1 MGHLGACDGSSEH
14 SFSQE
19 HAAIVQQR
27 CCAKLERALTSEST
41 SARRRPR
48 LPLAVQGAVVVVAGV
63 ALLLVLVAAPAA
75 LRAASA
81 HPDVGPPA
89 APAGTFRA
97 TEAQWRGLGFARAA
111 STGFADQVSTSGRIA
126 LDEDASVQV
135 TPPFS
140 GRVVAVLAKAGD
152 RVARGQ
158 VLLSAEASEVAQARS
173 DLAAAQAALTT
184 AKAQGEVAITN
195 AARQQ
200 ALFKI
205 NGAALKDVQQAQ
217 SDATNAR
224 DTLNSDEA
232 ALTLV
237 RARLD
242 VLQANG
248 AIPSGRA
255 LGGGALATVRAP
267 IAGVVTQRQV
277 GPGQYLNATS
287 NGATTAIFT
296 VSDLSRV
303 WLSADVREE
312 DAARL
317 HVGAPVSVRV
327 SGLPGR
333 VFHARL
339 DYVAPALDPATRRLV
354 VRATIANPDGALR
367 PEMFADF
374 AVDAGPSTEALGV
387 PSSAVIYEGDTARV
401 WVAGPGH
408 ALGLRQIRAG
418 RTQGGEVEVLG
429 GLNPGDRVVT
439 SGAIFIDR
447 AAKSD

>member
-1 MGHLGACDGSSEH
+1 MSSIDP
-14 SFSQE
+14 
-19 HAAIVQQR
+19 A
-27 CCAKLERALTSEST
+27 T
-41 SARRRPR
+41 RRRPR
-48 LPLAVQGAVVVVAGV
+48 LPVVVQAAAVAAAGV
-63 ALLLVLVAAPAA
+63 VLVLVLVAAPAA
-75 LRAASA
+75 IRAAHSRPEA
-81 HPDVGPPA
+81 EPPSS
-89 APAGTFRA
+89 PPGTFQA
-97 TEAQWRGLGFARAA
+97 TASQWRGLGFAEVEPM
-111 STGFADQVSTSGRIA
+111 GFADQVSTSGRIA

-140 GRVVAVLAKAGD
+140 GRVVSVAVKAGD

-158 VLLSAEASEVAQARS
+158 VLLSAQASEVAQARG
-173 DLAAAQAALTT
+173 DLAAAEGALTT
-184 AKAQGEVAITN
+184 AKAQAEVAITN

-205 NGAALKDVQQAQ
+205 NAAALKDVQQAQ
-217 SDATNAR
+217 SDATAAR
-224 DTLNSDEA
+224 DTLRSDEA
-232 ALTLV
+232 ALALV

-242 VLQANG
+242 VLQASG
-248 AIPSGRA
+248 AAASGA
-255 LGGGALATVRAP
+255 GAGGAGALATVRAP
-267 IAGVVTQRQV
+267 ISGVVTQRQV

-287 NGATTAIFT
+287 NGATTPIFT
-296 VSDLSRV
+296 VSDVSRV
-303 WLSADVREE
+303 WLTADVREE

-317 HVGAPVSVRV
+317 HVGAPVSVTV

-333 VFHARL
+333 TFHARI
-339 DYVAPALDPATRRLV
+339 DYVAPALDPATRRLTV
-354 VRATIANPDGALR
+354 HATIPNADGLLK

-374 AVDAGPSTEALGV
+374 ALDAGPGVQALGV

-418 RTQGGEVEVLG
+418 RTQGGEVEVLS
-429 GLNPGDRVVT
+429 GLQPGQQVVT

>member
-1 MGHLGACDGSSEH
+1 MSS
-14 SFSQE
+14 
-19 HAAIVQQR
+19 
-27 CCAKLERALTSEST
+27 TESAT
-41 SARRRPR
+41 RRRPR
-48 LPLAVQGAVVVVAGV
+48 LPLAVQVIAVAAAAGILLLALV
-63 ALLLVLVAAPAA
+63 ALPAA
-75 LRAASA
+75 LRAAASKPQA
-81 HPDVGPPA
+81 TPPA
-89 APAGTFRA
+89 PPPGTFQP
-97 TEAQWRGLGFARAA
+97 TDAQWRGLGFAQAQPM
-111 STGFADQVSTSGRIA
+111 GFADQVSTSGRIA

-140 GRVVAVLAKAGD
+140 GRVVAVPVKAGD
-152 RVARGQ
+152 RVAKGQ
-158 VLLSAEASEVAQARS
+158 VLLSAEASEVAQARG
-173 DLAAAQAALTT
+173 DLASAQAALTT
-184 AKAQGEVAITN
+184 AKAQAEVAITN

-217 SDATNAR
+217 SDATSAR
-224 DTLNSDEA
+224 DTLRSDEA
-232 ALTLV
+232 ALALV
-237 RARLD
+237 QARLD
-242 VLQANG
+242 VLQASGSG
-248 AIPSGRA
+248 AD
-255 LGGGALATVRAP
+255 ALATVRAP

-287 NGATTAIFT
+287 NGATAPIFT
-296 VSDLSRV
+296 VSDVSRV

-317 HVGAPVSVRV
+317 RVGAPVSVTV
-327 SGLPGR
+327 SGLPNR
-333 VFHARL
+333 TFHARI
-339 DYVAPALDPATRRLV
+339 DYVAPALDPATRRLT
-354 VRATIANPDGALR
+354 VRATLANPDGALK

-374 AVDAGPSTEALGV
+374 ALDAGPGARALGV

-418 RTQGGEVEVLG
+418 RTQGGEVEVIS
-429 GLNPGDRVVT
+429 GLSSGDRVVT

>member
-1 MGHLGACDGSSEH
+1 M
-14 SFSQE
+14 
-19 HAAIVQQR
+19 
-27 CCAKLERALTSEST
+27 
-41 SARRRPR
+41 
-48 LPLAVQGAVVVVAGV
+48 
-63 ALLLVLVAAPAA
+63 
-75 LRAASA
+75 
-81 HPDVGPPA
+81 
-89 APAGTFRA
+89 
-97 TEAQWRGLGFARAA
+97 
-111 STGFADQVSTSGRIA
+111 GFADMVSTSGRIA

-140 GRVVAVLAKAGD
+140 GRVVAVAVKTGD
-152 RVARGQ
+152 RVAKGQ

-173 DLAAAQAALTT
+173 DLTAAQAALTT
-184 AKAQGEVAITN
+184 AKAQAEVAITN

-205 NGAALKDVQQAQ
+205 NAAALKDVQQAQ

-224 DTLNSDEA
+224 DSLRSDEA
-232 ALTLV
+232 ALSLV
-237 RARLD
+237 QARLN
-242 VLQANG
+242 VLQASS
-248 AIPSGRA
+248 SGSA
-255 LGGGALATVRAP
+255 ASALATVRAP
-267 IAGVVTQRQV
+267 VTGVVTQRQV

-287 NGATTAIFT
+287 NGATTPIFT
-296 VSDLSRV
+296 VSDVSRV

-312 DAARL
+312 DVAKLR
-317 HVGAPVSVRV
+317 VGAPVSVTV

-333 VFHARL
+333 TFHTRI
-339 DYVAPALDPATRRLV
+339 DYVAAALDPSTRRLT
-354 VRATIANPDGALR
+354 VRATIPNPDGVLK

-374 AVDAGPSTEALGV
+374 ALEVGPVAQGMAV

-408 ALGLRQIRAG
+408 VLGLRQIRCG

>member
-1 MGHLGACDGSSEH
+1 MSS
-14 SFSQE
+14 
-19 HAAIVQQR
+19 
-27 CCAKLERALTSEST
+27 TESVT
-41 SARRRPR
+41 RRRPR
-48 LPLAVQGAVVVVAGV
+48 LPLAVQVIAVAAAAGILLLALV
-63 ALLLVLVAAPAA
+63 ALPAA
-75 LRAASA
+75 LRAAASKPQA
-81 HPDVGPPA
+81 TPPA
-89 APAGTFRA
+89 PPPGTFQP
-97 TEAQWRGLGFARAA
+97 TDAQWRGLGFAEAQPM
-111 STGFADQVSTSGRIA
+111 GFADQVSTSGRIA

-140 GRVVAVLAKAGD
+140 GRVVAVPVKAGD
-152 RVARGQ
+152 RVAKGQ
-158 VLLSAEASEVAQARS
+158 VLLSAEASEVAQARG
-173 DLAAAQAALTT
+173 DLASAQAALTT
-184 AKAQGEVAITN
+184 AKAQAEVAITN

-217 SDATNAR
+217 SDATSAR
-224 DTLNSDEA
+224 DTLRSDEA
-232 ALTLV
+232 ALALV
-237 RARLD
+237 QARLD
-242 VLQANG
+242 VLQASGSG
-248 AIPSGRA
+248 AD
-255 LGGGALATVRAP
+255 ALATVRAP

-287 NGATTAIFT
+287 NGATAPIFT
-296 VSDLSRV
+296 VSDVSRV

-317 HVGAPVSVRV
+317 RVGAPVSVTV
-327 SGLPGR
+327 SGLPNR
-333 VFHARL
+333 TFHARI
-339 DYVAPALDPATRRLV
+339 DYVAPALDPATRRLT
-354 VRATIANPDGALR
+354 VRATLANPDGALK

-374 AVDAGPSTEALGV
+374 ALDAGPGARALGV

-418 RTQGGEVEVLG
+418 RTQGGEVEVIS
-429 GLNPGDRVVT
+429 GLSSGDRVVT

>member
-1 MGHLGACDGSSEH
+1 MSS
-14 SFSQE
+14 
-19 HAAIVQQR
+19 
-27 CCAKLERALTSEST
+27 TESVT
-41 SARRRPR
+41 RRRPR
-48 LPLAVQGAVVVVAGV
+48 LPLAVQVIAVAAAAGILLLALV
-63 ALLLVLVAAPAA
+63 ALPAA
-75 LRAASA
+75 LRAAASKPQA
-81 HPDVGPPA
+81 TPPA
-89 APAGTFRA
+89 PPPGTFQP
-97 TEAQWRGLGFARAA
+97 TDAQWRGLGFAQAQPM
-111 STGFADQVSTSGRIA
+111 GFADQVSTSGRIA

-140 GRVVAVLAKAGD
+140 GRVVAVPVKAGD
-152 RVARGQ
+152 RVAKGQ
-158 VLLSAEASEVAQARS
+158 VLLSAEASEVAQARG
-173 DLAAAQAALTT
+173 DLASAQAALTT
-184 AKAQGEVAITN
+184 AKAQAEVAITN

-217 SDATNAR
+217 SDATSAR
-224 DTLNSDEA
+224 DTLRSDEA
-232 ALTLV
+232 ALALV
-237 RARLD
+237 QARLD
-242 VLQANG
+242 VLQASGSG
-248 AIPSGRA
+248 AD
-255 LGGGALATVRAP
+255 ALATVRAP

-287 NGATTAIFT
+287 NGATAPIFT
-296 VSDLSRV
+296 VSDVSRV

-317 HVGAPVSVRV
+317 RVGAPVSVTV
-327 SGLPGR
+327 SGLPNR
-333 VFHARL
+333 TFHARI
-339 DYVAPALDPATRRLV
+339 DYVAPALDPATRRLT
-354 VRATIANPDGALR
+354 VRATLANPDGALK

-374 AVDAGPSTEALGV
+374 ALDAGPGARALGV

-418 RTQGGEVEVLG
+418 RTQGGEVEVIS
-429 GLNPGDRVVT
+429 GLSSGDRVVT

>member
-1 MGHLGACDGSSEH
+1 MG
-14 SFSQE
+14 
-19 HAAIVQQR
+19 I
-27 CCAKLERALTSEST
+27 
-41 SARRRPR
+41 
-48 LPLAVQGAVVVVAGV
+48 AGV
-63 ALLLVLVAAPAA
+63 ALVAALVIAPAA
-75 LRAASA
+75 IRAASA
-81 HPDVGPPA
+81 KPEVTPPA
-89 APAGTFRA
+89 PPVGTFRA
-97 TEAQWRGLGFARAA
+97 SAEQWRGLGFAQAHA
-111 STGFADQVSTSGRIA
+111 IGFADQVSTSGRIA
-126 LDEDASVQV
+126 LDEDVSVQV

-140 GRVVAVLAKAGD
+140 GRVVAVRVKAGD
-152 RVARGQ
+152 RVSKGQ
-158 VLLSAEASEVAQARS
+158 VLLTAEASEVAQARG

-184 AKAQGEVAITN
+184 AKAQAEVAITN

-200 ALFKI
+200 ALYKI

-217 SDATNAR
+217 SDATSAR
-224 DTLNSDEA
+224 DTLRSDEA
-232 ALTLV
+232 ALSLV

-242 VLQANG
+242 VLQA
-248 AIPSGRA
+248 SGSGSDA
-255 LGGGALATVRAP
+255 VATVRAP

-287 NGATTAIFT
+287 NGATTPIFT

-317 HVGAPVSVRV
+317 HPGAPVSVTV

-333 VFHARL
+333 TFRAHI
-339 DYVAPALDPATRRLV
+339 DYVASALDPATRRLS
-354 VRATIANPDGALR
+354 VRATLPNPDGVLK

-374 AVDAGPSTEALGV
+374 ALDAGPSAQGLGV

-401 WVAGPGH
+401 WVAGPGR
-408 ALGLRQIRAG
+408 ALGLRQIKAG
-418 RTQGGEVEVLG
+418 RTQGGEVQVLS
-429 GLNPGDRVVT
+429 GLQPGERVVT

>member
-1 MGHLGACDGSSEH
+1 MSS
-14 SFSQE
+14 
-19 HAAIVQQR
+19 
-27 CCAKLERALTSEST
+27 TESVT
-41 SARRRPR
+41 RRRPR
-48 LPLAVQGAVVVVAGV
+48 LPLAVQVVAVAAAAGILLLALV
-63 ALLLVLVAAPAA
+63 ALPAA
-75 LRAASA
+75 LRAAASKPQA
-81 HPDVGPPA
+81 TQPAPP
-89 APAGTFRA
+89 PGTFQP
-97 TEAQWRGLGFARAA
+97 TDAQWRGLGFAQAQPM
-111 STGFADQVSTSGRIA
+111 GFADQVSTSGRIA

-140 GRVVAVLAKAGD
+140 GRVVAVPVKAGD
-152 RVARGQ
+152 RVAKGQ
-158 VLLSAEASEVAQARS
+158 VLLSAEASEVAQARG
-173 DLAAAQAALTT
+173 DLASAQAALTT
-184 AKAQGEVAITN
+184 AKAQAEVAITN

-217 SDATNAR
+217 SDATSAR
-224 DTLNSDEA
+224 DTLRSDEA
-232 ALTLV
+232 ALALV
-237 RARLD
+237 QARLD
-242 VLQANG
+242 VLQASGSG
-248 AIPSGRA
+248 AD
-255 LGGGALATVRAP
+255 ALATVRAP

-287 NGATTAIFT
+287 NGATAPIFT
-296 VSDLSRV
+296 VSDVSRV

-317 HVGAPVSVRV
+317 RVGAPVSVTV
-327 SGLPGR
+327 SGLPNR
-333 VFHARL
+333 TFHARI
-339 DYVAPALDPATRRLV
+339 DYVAPALDPATRRLT
-354 VRATIANPDGALR
+354 VRATLANPDGALK

-374 AVDAGPSTEALGV
+374 ALDAGPGARALGV

-418 RTQGGEVEVLG
+418 RTQGGEVEVIS
-429 GLNPGDRVVT
+429 GLSSGDRVVT

>member
-1 MGHLGACDGSSEH
+1 M
-14 SFSQE
+14 
-19 HAAIVQQR
+19 
-27 CCAKLERALTSEST
+27 TST
-41 SARRRPR
+41 PPATRRRPR
-48 LPLAVQGAVVVVAGV
+48 WPVAVQGAVVAAVGVV
-63 ALLLVLVAAPAA
+63 LLLVLVAAPAA
-75 LRAASA
+75 LRAAGSKPEA
-81 HPDVGPPA
+81 APPA
-89 APAGTFRA
+89 PPPGTFQPTA
-97 TEAQWRGLGFARAA
+97 AQWRGLGFAPVEPM
-111 STGFADQVSTSGRIA
+111 SFADQVSTSGRIA
-126 LDEDASVQV
+126 LDEDASVQI

-140 GRVVAVLAKAGD
+140 GRVVSVAAKAGD

-173 DLAAAQAALTT
+173 DLAAGQAALTT
-184 AKAQGEVAITN
+184 AKAQAEVAITN

-205 NGAALKDVQQAQ
+205 NGAALKDVQQAE

-224 DTLNSDEA
+224 DTLHSDEA
-232 ALTLV
+232 ALALV

-242 VLQANG
+242 VLQASGSG
-248 AIPSGRA
+248 AD
-255 LGGGALATVRAP
+255 ALATVRAP

-287 NGATTAIFT
+287 NGATTPIFT

-317 HVGAPVSVRV
+317 HTGAPVSVTV
-327 SGLPGR
+327 PGLPGR
-333 VFHARL
+333 TFHARI
-339 DYVAPALDPATRRLV
+339 DYVAPALDPTTRRLS
-354 VRATIANPDGALR
+354 VRATLSNPDGALK

-374 AVDAGPSTEALGV
+374 ALDAGPAAQGLGV
-387 PSSAVIYEGDTARV
+387 PGSAVIYEGDTARV
-401 WVAGPGH
+401 WVAGPGRV
-408 ALGLRQIRAG
+408 LGLRQIRAG
-418 RTQGGEVEVLG
+418 RTQGGEVQVLS
-429 GLNPGDRVVT
+429 GLQPGERVVT

>member
-1 MGHLGACDGSSEH
+1 MSS
-14 SFSQE
+14 
-19 HAAIVQQR
+19 
-27 CCAKLERALTSEST
+27 TESVT
-41 SARRRPR
+41 RRRPR
-48 LPLAVQGAVVVVAGV
+48 LPLAVQVIAVAAAAGILLLALV
-63 ALLLVLVAAPAA
+63 ALPAA
-75 LRAASA
+75 LRAAASKPQA
-81 HPDVGPPA
+81 TPPA
-89 APAGTFRA
+89 PPPGTFQP
-97 TEAQWRGLGFARAA
+97 TDAQWRGLGFAQAQPM
-111 STGFADQVSTSGRIA
+111 GFADQVSTSGRIA

-140 GRVVAVLAKAGD
+140 GRVVAVPVKAGD
-152 RVARGQ
+152 RVAKGQ
-158 VLLSAEASEVAQARS
+158 VLLSAEASEVAQARG
-173 DLAAAQAALTT
+173 DLASAQAALTT
-184 AKAQGEVAITN
+184 AKAQAEVAITN

-217 SDATNAR
+217 SDATSAR
-224 DTLNSDEA
+224 DTLRSDEA
-232 ALTLV
+232 ALALV
-237 RARLD
+237 QARLD
-242 VLQANG
+242 VLQASGSG
-248 AIPSGRA
+248 AD
-255 LGGGALATVRAP
+255 ALATVRAP

-287 NGATTAIFT
+287 NGATAPIFT
-296 VSDLSRV
+296 VSDVSRV

-317 HVGAPVSVRV
+317 RVGAPVSVTV
-327 SGLPGR
+327 SGLPNR
-333 VFHARL
+333 TFHARI
-339 DYVAPALDPATRRLV
+339 DYVAPALDPATRRLT
-354 VRATIANPDGALR
+354 VRATLANPDDALK

-374 AVDAGPSTEALGV
+374 ALDAGPGARALGV

-418 RTQGGEVEVLG
+418 RTQGGEVEVIS
-429 GLNPGDRVVT
+429 GLRSGDRVVT

>member
-1 MGHLGACDGSSEH
+1 MSSIDP
-14 SFSQE
+14 
-19 HAAIVQQR
+19 A
-27 CCAKLERALTSEST
+27 T
-41 SARRRPR
+41 RRRPR
-48 LPLAVQGAVVVVAGV
+48 WPLAVQAAVVVAVGGI
-63 ALLLVLVAAPAA
+63 LLLVLVAAPAV
-75 LRAASA
+75 LRAAGSRPEVEA
-81 HPDVGPPA
+81 PP
-89 APAGTFRA
+89 PPPGTFRP
-97 TEAQWRGLGFARAA
+97 TPEQWRGLSFAQVQPM
-111 STGFADQVSTSGRIA
+111 GFADRVSTSGRIA

-140 GRVVAVLAKAGD
+140 GRVVSVPVKAGD
-152 RVARGQ
+152 RVAKGQ

-184 AKAQGEVAITN
+184 AKAQAEVAITN

-200 ALFKI
+200 ALYKI

-217 SDATNAR
+217 SDATSAR
-224 DTLNSDEA
+224 DTLRSDEA
-232 ALTLV
+232 ALSLV

-242 VLQANG
+242 VLQA
-248 AIPSGRA
+248 
-255 LGGGALATVRAP
+255 GGGAPGGGVGAVATVRAP

-287 NGATTAIFT
+287 NGATTPIFT

-317 HVGAPVSVRV
+317 RLGAPVSVTV
-327 SGLPGR
+327 SGLTGR
-333 VFHARL
+333 TFHARI
-339 DYVAPALDPATRRLV
+339 DYVAPALDPATRRLT
-354 VRATIANPDGALR
+354 VRATLANPDGALK

-374 AVDAGPSTEALGV
+374 ALDAGPAAQAPGV

-401 WVAGPGH
+401 WVAGPGR
-408 ALGLRQIRAG
+408 ALGLRQIKAG
-418 RTQGGEVEVLG
+418 RTQGGEVQVLS
-429 GLNPGDRVVT
+429 GLKPGERVVT

>member
-1 MGHLGACDGSSEH
+1 MSST
-14 SFSQE
+14 
-19 HAAIVQQR
+19 AP
-27 CCAKLERALTSEST
+27 TT
-41 SARRRPR
+41 RRRPR
-48 LPLAVQGAVVVVAGV
+48 LPVVVQVA
-63 ALLLVLVAAPAA
+63 LVAAVGVVLLLALVAVPAV
-75 LRAASA
+75 LRAANSRPEVA
-81 HPDVGPPA
+81 PPPP
-89 APAGTFRA
+89 PAGTFRP
-97 TEAQWRGLGFARAA
+97 TPEQWRGLGFAQVQPM
-111 STGFADQVSTSGRIA
+111 SFADRVSTSGRIA

-140 GRVVAVLAKAGD
+140 GRVVAVPVKAGD
-152 RVARGQ
+152 RVAKGQ
-158 VLLSAEASEVAQARS
+158 VLLSAEASEVAQARN

-184 AKAQGEVAITN
+184 AKAQAEVAITN

-224 DTLNSDEA
+224 DTLRSDEA
-232 ALTLV
+232 AVTLV

-242 VLQANG
+242 VLQAPGG
-248 AIPSGRA
+248 AAS
-255 LGGGALATVRAP
+255 GGGQAVVRAP

-287 NGATTAIFT
+287 NGSTTAIFT

-312 DAARL
+312 DAAKL
-317 HVGAPVSVRV
+317 HLGAPVSVSV

-333 VFHARL
+333 TFHARI
-339 DYVAPALDPATRRLV
+339 DYVAAALDPATRRLT
-354 VRATIANPDGALR
+354 VRATIPNPDGALK

-374 AVDAGPSTEALGV
+374 ALDAGPLGQALGI

-418 RTQGGEVEVLG
+418 RTQGGEVEVLA